1 LLFAS
6 CFMRKSILAI
16 LPLALSCL
24 AVLLAPRPASAFTI
38 ETPATQGCH
47 ESLAIAGYRRAQ
59 ALWPDVIGPLASR
72 GDDEA
77 LMADVPFKVPKSLRS
92 IGPVALLLGVRDNDI
107 KEHGATDLKNLTP
120 AASQPAGQAEHC
132 LRAIEQDGPDGSR
145 QAVESCRTFIRETLL
160 SALDGLDDA
169 GRVSN
174 DKRETF
180 KVSLAIR
187 DEIDV
192 DVPMFFLR
200 AGRGLHAIQDSFTH
214 TFRNP
219 EQPGKIRVVLN
230 FVEYTQGTLD
240 EAVDGPAH
248 ASELDVCDDPDELR
262 TERHALAAEAS
273 GVAMMALL
281 DPSLDR
287 RGKEQAVDAMLDE
300 YVAYDTDADCKL
312 DNGWC
317 DAPETVYGSP
327 PLGCQLSSRAPRSG
341 VPLLLTAL
349 VGAVLALRRRRLAGL
364 LSLSA
369 VCCSIREA
377 RADEEKSGPIDGP
390 ASAFAGTS
398 EAARPGKLDKAGAF
412 FGRVATGA
420 SYDNA
425 AFSTGLGIRY
435 QFARNWMVGLDGEW
449 NPYVATELG
458 KVRPGSANAYFS
470 LIRRFQL
477 RYASVNLRSY
487 VSAGGSLLLFDLV
500 GADKYSKGP
509 YFGINFLG
517 VEWKMARGF
526 YLTVDPTSIAI
537 PIPNVVGVPFMY
549 VQYRFL
555 VGLEFGG

>member
-1 LLFAS
+1 
-6 CFMRKSILAI
+6 MRKSPIAFLS
-16 LPLALSCL
+16 LALPCL
-24 AVLLAPRPASAFTI
+24 AVSFTSRAASAFTI

-59 ALWPDVIGPLASR
+59 AEWPDLVGPLASR

-77 LMADVPFKVPKSLRS
+77 LIADLPFNVSKSLRS

-107 KEHGATDLKNLTP
+107 KEHGATDLKNLTT
-120 AASQPAGQAEHC
+120 AASEPGGQAEHC
-132 LRAIEQDGPDGSR
+132 LRSIEQDGPDGSR
-145 QAVESCRTFIRETLL
+145 QAVDACRAFIRETLL
-160 SALDGLDDA
+160 GALDGLDDA
-169 GRVSN
+169 GHVST
-174 DKRETF
+174 DKREKL

-187 DEIDV
+187 DEIEV
-192 DVPMFFLR
+192 EVPLFFLR

-230 FVEYTQGTLD
+230 FIEYTQNTLD

-287 RGKEQAVDAMLDE
+287 SGKEQAIDAMLDE
-300 YVAYDTDADCKL
+300 YVAYDTEADCSL
-312 DNGWC
+312 GNGWC
-317 DAPETVYGSP
+317 DAPEKKYGSP
-327 PLGCQLSSRAPRSG
+327 PLGCQMSGGAPRSG
-341 VPLLLTAL
+341 LPLLLTAL
-349 VGAVLALRRRRLAGL
+349 VGSLLALRRRRIATL
-364 LSLSA
+364 LSLTA
-369 VCCSIREA
+369 VAGGIREA
-377 RADEEKSGPIDGP
+377 RADEKSGPIDGP
-390 ASAFAGTS
+390 ASALAGTS
-398 EAARPGKLDKAGAF
+398 QAAQPGKLDKAGAF
-412 FGRVATGA
+412 FARVATGA

-425 AFSTGLGIRY
+425 AFTTGLGIRY
-435 QFARNWMVGLDGEW
+435 QFARNWMVGFDGEW
-449 NPYVATELG
+449 NPYVATETW

-477 RYASVNLRSY
+477 RHASLNLRSY
-487 VSAGGSLLLFDLV
+487 VSLGGSMLLFDLV

-509 YFGINFLG
+509 YFGVSFMGI
-517 VEWKMARGF
+517 EWKMARGF

-537 PIPNVVGVPFMY
+537 PVPNVVGVPFMY
-549 VQYRFL
+549 AQYRFL